1 MQPFGKYL
9 LVKEEKKEDK
19 RTNSGIIIE
28 VGTLQNKDEVTVVGV
43 GDEVQKCTIGD
54 RLLVNK
60 RRFVNEI
67 KGENGETLKFIH
79 EADCY
84 CKL

>member
-9 LVKEEKKEDK
+9 LVREERKEDK
-19 RTNSGIIIE
+19 KTSSGIIVEI
-28 VGTLQNKDEVTVVGV
+28 GTLQNKDEVTVVAV
-43 GDEVQKCTIGD
+43 GDEVQKCTTGD

-67 KGENGETLKFIH
+67 KGDEGEPLKFIH